1 MESTPKRLKSRIR
14 DVFLLQGIIAVVLV
28 LIGTFLGSQ
37 LVAEGLA
44 RDRIRVESDRMWDMI
59 QRDPTKPL
67 PSGFG
72 HEAWFVPA
80 GKQPDAVPPQLRV
93 TSPGFHRDPADSR
106 VMIYV
111 GEHAEGRLYLRV
123 EPIFSGNLVR
133 WSSIL
138 AATLSLIAIATL
150 SWLGHRRFQRMMAPL
165 ERLSHAAERWRPEST
180 MPQGL
185 IEASALH
192 DPVDEVE
199 RLRYALIDMTSRMDA
214 FVRRERDFTRD
225 ASHELRTPLTVIR
238 MAGDLLQGEEGL
250 STRGTRA
257 VTRIQEQSLQ
267 IEGLVD
273 AFLLLARDP
282 RSPIDVTE
290 TSLAE
295 VVENEVKRAQHRL
308 EGKSVRLRLRIDAY
322 PVVDAPP
329 RLPGVVLGHLL
340 QNACDFTERGE
351 ILVTVETERIEIRDT
366 GVGMDSAT
374 LARVFEPFFRADTAR
389 TESRGLGLNVVR
401 RLVERMGWT
410 VTLDS
415 KPGMGTAA
423 ILRFA

>member
-1 MESTPKRLKSRIR
+1 MASTPKRLKSRIR
-14 DVFLLQGIIAVVLV
+14 DVFLLQGIIAVALVLV
-28 LIGTFLGSQ
+28 GTFLGSQ
-37 LVAEGLA
+37 LLAEGIL
-44 RDRIRVESDRMWDMI
+44 RDRIRTESDRMWDLV
-59 QRDPTKPL
+59 QRDPAKPL

-72 HEAWFVPA
+72 YQAWFVPA
-80 GKQPDAVPPQLRV
+80 GRQPDAVPPQLRV
-93 TSPGFHRDPADSR
+93 TSPGFHRDSEGGR
-106 VMIYV
+106 MVYV

-123 EPIFSGNLVR
+123 EPEFATKLVR

-150 SWLGHRRFQRMMAPL
+150 SWLGHRRFRRMMEPL
-165 ERLSHAAERWRPEST
+165 VRLSHAAERWRPESA

-185 IEASALH
+185 IESSVIR
-192 DPVDEVE
+192 DPLDEVE
-199 RLRYALIDMTSRMDA
+199 RLRHALIDMTSRMDA

-250 STRGTRA
+250 SARGTRA
-257 VTRIQEQSLQ
+257 ITRIQEQSQQ
-267 IEGLVD
+267 IEGLID

-295 VVENEVKRAQHRL
+295 VTENEVERARHRV
-308 EGKSVRLRLRIDAY
+308 EGKPVVLRLQIDAY

-340 QNACDFTERGE
+340 QNACDFTEHGE
-351 ILVTVETERIEIRDT
+351 ILVAVGAEYIEIRDT
-366 GVGMDSAT
+366 GVGMDAAT
-374 LARVFEPFFRADTAR
+374 LARVFEPFFRADSAR
-389 TESRGLGLNVVR
+389 IESRGLGMNVVR

-415 KPGMGTAA
+415 KPGAGTTA

>member
-1 MESTPKRLKSRIR
+1 MASTPKRLKSRIR

-37 LVAEGLA
+37 LLAEGLL
-44 RDRIRVESDRMWDMI
+44 RDRIRTESDRMWDLV
-59 QRDPTKPL
+59 QRDPAKPL

-72 HEAWFVPA
+72 YQAWFVPA

-93 TSPGFHRDPADSR
+93 TSPGFHHDPDGGS
-106 VMIYV
+106 MIYV

-123 EPIFSGNLVR
+123 EPMFASKLVR

-150 SWLGHRRFQRMMAPL
+150 TWLGHRRFQRMMAPL

-180 MPQGL
+180 TPQGL
-185 IEASALH
+185 IEAAKVH
-192 DPVDEVE
+192 EPVDEVE
-199 RLRYALIDMTSRMDA
+199 RLRHALIDMTSRMDA

-238 MAGDLLQGEEGL
+238 MAGDLLKGEEGL
-250 STRGTRA
+250 TTRGSRA
-257 VTRIQEQSLQ
+257 VNRIQEQSQQ
-267 IEGLVD
+267 IEGLID

-295 VVENEVKRAQHRL
+295 VVESEVERAQQRL
-308 EGKSVRLRLRIDAY
+308 EGKAVAMRARIIAY

-340 QNACDFTERGE
+340 QNACDFTEQGE

-366 GVGMDSAT
+366 GVGMDAAT
-374 LARVFEPFFRADTAR
+374 LARVFEPFFRADAAR

-415 KPGMGTAA
+415 KPGEGTTA

>member
-1 MESTPKRLKSRIR
+1 MASTPKRLKSRIR
-14 DVFLLQGIIAVVLV
+14 DVFLFQGIIAVVLV
-28 LIGTFLGSQ
+28 LAGTFLGSR
-37 LVAEGLA
+37 LLAEGLL
-44 RDRIRVESDRMWDMI
+44 RDRIRTESDRMWDLV
-59 QRDPTKPL
+59 QRDPAKPL

-72 HEAWFVPA
+72 YQAWFVPA

-93 TSPGFHRDPADSR
+93 TSPGFHRDPDGESM
-106 VMIYV
+106 VYV

-123 EPIFSGNLVR
+123 EPTFLNRLVS
-133 WSSIL
+133 WLTVL

-180 MPQGL
+180 TPQGL
-185 IEASALH
+185 IEASVIP
-192 DPVDEVE
+192 DPLDEVE
-199 RLRYALIDMTSRMDA
+199 RLRHALIDMTSRMDA

-238 MAGDLLQGEEGL
+238 MAGDLLQGEDGL
-250 STRGTRA
+250 SARGTRA
-257 VTRIQEQSLQ
+257 VTRIQEQSQQ
-267 IEGLVD
+267 IEGLVG

-295 VVENEVKRAQHRL
+295 VVESEVKRAQLRV
-308 EGKSVRLRLRIDAY
+308 EDKPVALRLQINAY

-366 GVGMDSAT
+366 GVGMDAAT

-415 KPGMGTAA
+415 KPGAGTTA

>member
-1 MESTPKRLKSRIR
+1 MASRPKRLKSRIR

-28 LIGTFLGSQ
+28 LIGTVVGSQ
-37 LVAEGLA
+37 MLAAGLL
-44 RDRIRVESDRMWDMI
+44 RDRIRNESDRMWELV
-59 QRDPTKPL
+59 QRDPAKPL
-67 PSGFG
+67 PNGFG
-72 HEAWFVPA
+72 YQAWFVPA

-93 TSPGFHRDPADSR
+93 TSPGFHRDADGSS
-106 VMIYV
+106 MIYV

-123 EPIFSGNLVR
+123 EPVFATNLVR
-133 WSSIL
+133 WVSIF

-150 SWLGHRRFQRMMAPL
+150 SWLGHRRFRRMMAPL

-180 MPQGL
+180 APPGL
-185 IEASALH
+185 TESSTIHEPL
-192 DPVDEVE
+192 DEVE
-199 RLRYALIDMTSRMDA
+199 RLRHALIDMTSRMDA

-238 MAGDLLQGEEGL
+238 MAGDLLQHEEGL
-250 STRGTRA
+250 DARGTRA
-257 VTRIQEQSLQ
+257 VRRIQEQSQ
-267 IEGLVD
+267 QMEGLID

-282 RSPIDVTE
+282 RLPIDVTE

-295 VVENEVKRAQHRL
+295 VVESEIEHTRPRL
-308 EGKSVRLRLRIDAY
+308 EGKPVAMRLQVNAC
-322 PVVDAPP
+322 PVVDAPL

-351 ILVTVETERIEIRDT
+351 VAVTIDMDRIEIRDT
-366 GVGMDSAT
+366 GVGMDAAT
-374 LARVFEPFFRADTAR
+374 LSRVFEPFFRADVA

-415 KPGMGTAA
+415 KPGVGTTA